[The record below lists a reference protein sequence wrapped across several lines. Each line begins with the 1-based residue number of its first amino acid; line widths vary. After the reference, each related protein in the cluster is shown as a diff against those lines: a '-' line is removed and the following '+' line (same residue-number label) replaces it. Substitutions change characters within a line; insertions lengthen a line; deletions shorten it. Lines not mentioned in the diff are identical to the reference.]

1 MALGTLN
8 ANGFFRTSYNPTE
21 LNRKSFSN
29 TIMRLF
35 PNGSAPLYALT
46 GEVNKTKAVSASHG
60 YFTKHYAI
68 SSLTVDD
75 ATDLVAGDTT
85 LVVDTTVGIAV
96 GMVFQSAVTRENI
109 RVNTVTNATTLE
121 IDRSFG
127 RVAAGAILD
136 NAVLKLVGNA
146 HTEASDR
153 PVARSMNTVYVPNY
167 TVIVRNAWHISDT
180 ARSSLAEAG
189 FNNIAETKLDCM
201 EFHSTDI
208 ESQLLF
214 GQAEAPGTDSTTGNP
229 IHATQGIIDA
239 VYQFASGNVQT
250 AGATTTYAQLV
261 ALVEPMF
268 ANSSSKTGDGLKERT
283 LFCDSLAMK
292 VFHDIGISSSAG
304 GQVTM
309 TLKDTSFGMQFVEFK
324 IYKGLLRLLEHPLLN
339 ETAPTA
345 GYAVGVDLT
354 TIGIAYMEG
363 RDVKKED
370 YDGSADGSNS
380 GTDASGGSL
389 TSEFATEFK
398 SPQTCGVVNGLTAA
412 A

>member
-8 ANGFFRTSYNPTE
+8 ANGFFRTSFNPTE

-68 SSLTVDD
+68 SSLTLDD
-75 ATDLVAGDTT
+75 ATHMAAGDTT
-85 LVVDTTVGIAV
+85 MVVDSTVGIAV
-96 GMVFQSAVTRENI
+96 GMVFQVPLTRENI
-109 RVNTVTNATTLE
+109 RVNTVTDATTLQ

-127 RVAAGAILD
+127 RVAAGAIQD
-136 NAVLKLVGNA
+136 NDVLTLVGNA
-146 HTEASDR
+146 QVEASDR

-180 ARSSLAEAG
+180 ARASLAEAG
-189 FNNIAETKLDCM
+189 FNNVAETKLDCM

-208 ESQLLF
+208 EGNMIW
-214 GQAEAPGTDSTTGNP
+214 GQAEAPATDATTGNP
-229 IHATQGIIDA
+229 IHATQGIVDSIYEHA
-239 VYQFASGNVQT
+239 AANVQT

-268 ANSSSKTGDGLKERT
+268 ANSSSKTGGGLKERT

-292 VFHDIGISSSAG
+292 VFHDIGLAS

-309 TLKDTSFGMQFVEFK
+309 MLKDTSFGMQFVEFK
-324 IYKGLLRLLEHPLLN
+324 IYKGLLRLVEHPLLN
-339 ETAPTA
+339 ETTPADLTGIA
-345 GYAVGVDLT
+345 IGVDLT
-354 TIGIAYMEG
+354 SIAVAYMEG

-370 YDGSADGSNS
+370 YDGSGDGTNS

-389 TSEFATEFK
+389 TTEFATEFR
-398 SPQTCGVVNGLTAA
+398 SPQTCGVINNLTAA